1 MAAKFEPAKK
11 ENTGDNGNQSK
22 MNAYKRTTFK
32 EMVEFL
38 AEKGTKEDRKEFK
51 RNCYLAI
58 KKEPTGRKDKNG
70 KEIMKIVKDENGKPV
85 MEETGKLN
93 WLYAKRKFFEKYAP
107 EYISSKKN
115 ESLADLIKDW

>member
-51 RNCYLAI
+51 HNHACFYRYEA
-58 KKEPTGRKDKNG
+58 
-70 KEIMKIVKDENGKPV
+70 
-85 MEETGKLN
+85 
-93 WLYAKRKFFEKYAP
+93 
-107 EYISSKKN
+107 
-115 ESLADLIKDW
+115 